1 MPPPL
6 AREQQ
11 IATLLQQSASVLT
24 AAQPRQQA
32 AALAVNKAH
41 SLASQRGERW
51 FSQFGRARINLGS
64 NYRFKQF
71 HGELA
76 LLVPLDESCSRP
88 LTFSQLGIHYYDSQ
102 PVANIGLGRR
112 HLIQDWL
119 VGYNAF
125 LDQHLQRPH
134 SRLGVGAELWRD
146 YLKFSGNGYFAV
158 TGWKDSKKVEGYQEK
173 AASGFDLRAQG
184 YWPSYPQLG
193 AQLLFENYFG
203 DQVALFNKQR
213 EDWQKNPLAATLG
226 IHYTPVPLFTIGVD
240 HKIGSKSK
248 KETRLT
254 LQFDYLL
261 DLPWEYQIDPH
272 KVAASRTLNIGKY
285 DWVQRNNRLVL
296 QYRQLA
302 PISLRLPSADQ
313 LVGFPEETIPLA
325 ATVEARFGFK
335 TINWDSETLTAAG
348 GTIKHL
354 GDTRYEVILPTYTGP

>member
-1 MPPPL
+1 MARSLSSSPAPL
-6 AREQQ
+6 ASEQQ
-11 IATLLQQSASVLT
+11 IATLLQQSASV
-24 AAQPRQQA
+24 
-32 AALAVNKAH
+32 
-41 SLASQRGERW
+41 RGERW

-125 LDQHLQRPH
+125 LDQHLKRPH

-158 TGWKDSKKVEGYQEK
+158 SGWKESKKVEGYQEK

-184 YWPSYPQLG
+184 YWPSYPHLG
-193 AQLLFENYFG
+193 AHLLFENYFG
-203 DQVALFNKQR
+203 DQVALFDKQR
-213 EDWQKNPLAATLG
+213 EDRQKNPLAATLG

-240 HKIGSKSK
+240 HKIGRKSK

-254 LQFDYLL
+254 LQFDYL
-261 DLPWEYQIDPH
+261 
-272 KVAASRTLNIGKY
+272 
-285 DWVQRNNRLVL
+285 
-296 QYRQLA
+296 
-302 PISLRLPSADQ
+302 
-313 LVGFPEETIPLA
+313 
-325 ATVEARFGFK
+325 
-335 TINWDSETLTAAG
+335 
-348 GTIKHL
+348 
-354 GDTRYEVILPTYTGP
+354 